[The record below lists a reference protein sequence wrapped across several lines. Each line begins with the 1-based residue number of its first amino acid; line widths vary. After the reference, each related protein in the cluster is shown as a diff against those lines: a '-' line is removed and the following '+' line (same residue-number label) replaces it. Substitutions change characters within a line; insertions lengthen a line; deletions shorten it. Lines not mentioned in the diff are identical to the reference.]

1 MDLSR
6 LLKNKFS
13 NYFSFLNNVNDKT
26 SVNFNHEIIKLQKT
40 LNELRNLNLKEKQSS
55 KNTFTLKCGSK
66 TYEINRHLLKSSSLF
81 FEYLINSELEESRL
95 NRFDVNDNFGNFIEK
110 IVNFLRKENFD
121 QQASDIFELLDISQ
135 FFMIDSLT
143 SLIESELERLIS
155 KLILT

>member
-26 SVNFNHEIIKLQKT
+26 SVNLNHEIIKLQKT

-143 SLIESELERLIS
+143 SLIESELERIIS

>member
-26 SVNFNHEIIKLQKT
+26 SVNLNHEIIKLQKT